1 MERLN
6 YRWVIVA
13 AGGLIGCMAAGS
25 LFSLPVFL
33 LAMTQDTGWS
43 RTGISTAM
51 TIAFLAM
58 ALGSIAWG
66 ALSDRFGPRKI
77 VLTGAVLIPLGL
89 ALASRATS
97 LREFQVLFGLVVGVP
112 LRRCLPP

>member
-1 MERLN
+1 MMNNRSNSHDGASPIVDQSN
-6 YRWVIVA
+6 YRWFIVA

-25 LFSLPVFL
+25 MFSLPVFL

-66 ALSDRFGPRKI
+66 ARSDH
-77 VLTGAVLIPLGL
+77 VA
-89 ALASRATS
+89 
-97 LREFQVLFGLVVGVP
+97 E
-112 LRRCLPP
+112 